1 MWDSI
6 ILYFKLCLSGH
17 IISQILVTPYWFKFR
32 ATLQPKLLII
42 SFFVKKKKKKKSRFQ
57 LAIDEFVCTCASKL
71 SHEEFKTQHNK
82 YIMSSQQIE
91 EILSFA

>member
-6 ILYFKLCLSGH
+6 ILYFKLCSSGH

-42 SFFVKKKKKKKSRFQ
+42 SFFVKKKKKKKKKKKSQFQ
-57 LAIDEFVCTCASKL
+57 LAIDEFACTCA
-71 SHEEFKTQHNK
+71 
-82 YIMSSQQIE
+82 
-91 EILSFA
+91 

>member
-6 ILYFKLCLSGH
+6 ILYFKLCSSGH

-42 SFFVKKKKKKKSRFQ
+42 SFFVKKKKKKKVDSSLQ
-57 LAIDEFVCTCASKL
+57 L
-71 SHEEFKTQHNK
+71 
-82 YIMSSQQIE
+82 MSLPAHVRE
-91 EILSFA
+91 N